1 MNKQSSSCAPKSCL
15 VHGPQGC
22 GKSTNA
28 RAIAKALGLSNIL
41 DNWQAGAPV
50 PLLDTLV
57 LTNADN
63 PQWYFKG
70 RVMTFDQAMQITQ
83 PGGDTPAGERSMT
96 NNAHRWECVEL
107 DGDELHSCKK
117 CRRQTHAPRP
127 ETNDCPVSDAEHSA
141 AAWLG
146 QAGLYANRLE
156 AIRNGEQLLR
166 PVSQTELM
174 QHARH
179 SLFPIREGNGGVTP

>member
-63 PQWYFKG
+63 PRWYFKG

-117 CRRQTHAPRP
+117 CRRQTQAPAPKPTTARFPTQNTAPPLGSARP
-127 ETNDCPVSDAEHSA
+127 GCTRI
-141 AAWLG
+141 AWKPYVMASNYCAPSLK
-146 QAGLYANRLE
+146 
-156 AIRNGEQLLR
+156 RN
-166 PVSQTELM
+166 
-174 QHARH
+174 
-179 SLFPIREGNGGVTP
+179 